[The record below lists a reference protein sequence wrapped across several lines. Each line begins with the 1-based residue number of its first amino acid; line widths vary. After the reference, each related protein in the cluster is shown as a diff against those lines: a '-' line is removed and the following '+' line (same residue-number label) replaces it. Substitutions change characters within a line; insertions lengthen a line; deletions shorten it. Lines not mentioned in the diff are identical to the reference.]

1 MKTAHR
7 SDFSGHPLS
16 SNSPNPYQTSHTIK
30 NTHTAKG
37 NMLSKFC

>member
-7 SDFSGHPLS
+7 SDFRGHPLS
-16 SNSPNPYQTSHTIK
+16 SNSPNPSQTSHTIK
-30 NTHTAKG
+30 NTQTAKG